1 MPATIPQCQHQL
13 QKFMEKYKID
23 SGAPTNERKFDKKNG
38 EISSDIDDEQET
50 PKVDAKGNKIEEET
64 SVPKSKRHFV
74 SNKAPVDGKDC
85 QSVLNLEEFLQ
96 HHKHEV
102 KNPKQTF
109 FDLTQKYYTD
119 KYSSYDSQGNLI
131 KDENKRFLDVKSYL
145 QTENHD
151 NFILDMQLEIIQT
164 N

>member
-1 MPATIPQCQHQL
+1 M
-13 QKFMEKYKID
+13 
-23 SGAPTNERKFDKKNG
+23 
-38 EISSDIDDEQET
+38 
-50 PKVDAKGNKIEEET
+50 
-64 SVPKSKRHFV
+64 
-74 SNKAPVDGKDC
+74 
-85 QSVLNLEEFLQ
+85 NLEEFLQ